1 MHCFSWIWWKK
12 KKEFWKKIFRLKD
25 LLDLEILWN
34 FRSIWTCLGNI
45 IRKIRHQLSS
55 LLFPNKF
62 VLLNGIK
69 VRVFF
74 GKNVEKK
81 HLCRHDKNYYYFW
94 KSNISVIKLI
104 ADSRNMIKVSKNM
117 NLAIN
122 NNNQKLFISV
132 QTENNKN
139 KI

>member
-1 MHCFSWIWWKK
+1 MHCFSWIWLKK

-132 QTENNKN
+132 QTKNNKN

>member
-45 IRKIRHQLSS
+45 IWKIRHQLSS

-74 GKNVEKK
+74 GKNVEIK

-132 QTENNKN
+132 QTKNNKN

>member
-81 HLCRHDKNYYYFW
+81 HLCCHDKNYYYFW